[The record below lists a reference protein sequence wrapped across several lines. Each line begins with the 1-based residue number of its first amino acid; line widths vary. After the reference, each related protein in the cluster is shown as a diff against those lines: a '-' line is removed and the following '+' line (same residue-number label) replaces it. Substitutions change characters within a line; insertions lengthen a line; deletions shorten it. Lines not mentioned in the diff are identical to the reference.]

1 MGLSHQEGP
10 LILFQYLM
18 GVLQPVVRVYLGLS
32 HQEGPLI
39 LFQYLMGVHGLQ
51 PVVRAC
57 LGL

>member
-1 MGLSHQEGP
+1 
-10 LILFQYLM
+10 M